1 MWAEGMSRGTLPMEV
16 LQRRDPISGMRRPG
30 GCRERWGVQGRRLAS
45 IVSPAVSRLPSPR
58 PRPRPPPPRRP
69 TKHPGQPGPLFAKAG
84 PARDDP
90 ELEPWA
96 RGRTRRR
103 PLTSTRVIET
113 LPSEFLLCWE
123 STSPRSPALD
133 SAFSP
138 PPPFA
143 PHACS
148 PPRLGAAR
156 LQLLRPNTHPNRA
169 LATPSRCG
177 TLQPPRRPLVLRPPY
192 AQPLLS
198 PVDSACGTSHSC
210 IPYTATRPSIH
221 ALQILSSAAYRHTA
235 SFPRIEFEPQCWHS
249 QLTISAAFPFHPS
262 VQEPAAP
269 YAQCPVPWPHPP
281 ARIARV
287 PPRREC
293 TRAFR
298 RLHASAP
305 LPMQRPSAHATCV
318 LSRSA
323 GVVNL
328 TRFSLEC

>member
-1 MWAEGMSRGTLPMEV
+1 MRAGQRVVGCGQRGCHVGRFRWRFSRGVIPY
-16 LQRRDPISGMRRPG
+16 
-30 GCRERWGVQGRRLAS
+30 LACAARA
-45 IVSPAVSRLPSPR
+45 AVAKDGACKAVDWPPLSPR
-58 PRPRPPPPRRP
+58 PSPVSPPAPSPSPSP

-96 RGRTRRR
+96 RGRTRRRRRSRRR

-221 ALQILSSAAYRHTA
+221 ALQILSSAAHRHTA
-235 SFPRIEFEPQCWHS
+235 SLPRIEFEPQCWHS

-269 YAQCPVPWPHPP
+269 YA
-281 ARIARV
+281 
-287 PPRREC
+287 
-293 TRAFR
+293 
-298 RLHASAP
+298 
-305 LPMQRPSAHATCV
+305 
-318 LSRSA
+318 
-323 GVVNL
+323 
-328 TRFSLEC
+328 